1 MEEKIKQYL
10 QLKLK
15 MKDLENAVKFLET
28 EIRDEIKDSIKM
40 DWYVIAKRNR
50 INYSVKEWID
60 VAMIAKEYPNCVSIK
75 VDWKE
80 LYRVAEN
87 AHDMIDKKISEY
99 LEVRIDKNK
108 DDEEI
113 EF

>member
-40 DWYVIAKRNR
+40 D
-50 INYSVKEWID
+50 
-60 VAMIAKEYPNCVSIK
+60 
-75 VDWKE
+75 
-80 LYRVAEN
+80 
-87 AHDMIDKKISEY
+87 
-99 LEVRIDKNK
+99 
-108 DDEEI
+108 
-113 EF
+113 